1 MKLSSPDRKRMMDD
15 FTALSGFVDPA
26 FKGWTRLSF
35 TDIYADARRWLKEKM
50 EEAGL
55 VTRLDRAANLIGW
68 REGLQPGLPAIM
80 IGSHTDTVKN
90 GGRFDGIVGVL
101 AGIEVVRLLENG
113 GVRLRHP
120 LEVVDFTAEEPTE
133 FGVSTVGS
141 RAMAGHLTPELLE
154 SADRSGRSLSR
165 ALDELGGDTG
175 DIAGARRSSRDVAA
189 YLELHIEQ
197 GPVLEGE
204 KKDLGVVTGIVGFE
218 RHILRIGG
226 QPDHAGTTPMDLRS
240 DALAG
245 AAEIVLALES
255 LCRGAGRRN
264 LVGTAGRLEITPN
277 ASNVVPG
284 HVDLHAEIRSPDMKL
299 IEHVAGS
306 FLARAAR
313 ICGRRDLAF
322 SSECVSHTEP
332 VQVDPVMLDVIR
344 SACEQTAGSWMD
356 IVSGAGHDANQVAT
370 IAPAGMIFIP
380 STGGR
385 SHCPEEYTDMEHV
398 LLGTEAL
405 LRAVV
410 LLDKRL
416 DP

>member
-1 MKLSSPDRKRMMDD
+1 MKLSFPERKRMLED
-15 FTALSGFVDPA
+15 FAALSGFVDPA
-26 FKGWTRLSF
+26 FEGWTRISF
-35 TDIYADARRWLKEKM
+35 SDSNSRARTWLKKRM

-55 VTRLDRAANLIGW
+55 ATRLDQAANLIGR
-68 REGLQPGLPAIM
+68 REGEQPGLPALM

-90 GGRFDGIVGVL
+90 GGRFDGIAGVL
-101 AGIEVVRLLENG
+101 AGIEVARLLEAG
-113 GVRLRHP
+113 DIRLRHP

-141 RAMAGHLTPELLE
+141 RAMAGHLTPEFLK
-154 SADRSGRSLSR
+154 STDHSGRTLSR
-165 ALDELGGDTG
+165 ALDELGGKAS
-175 DIAGARRSSRDVAA
+175 DIAGARRSPRDLAA
-189 YLELHIEQ
+189 YVELHIEQ
-197 GPVLEGE
+197 GPLLEE
-204 KKDLGVVTGIVGFE
+204 KKKDLGVVTGIAGFE
-218 RHILRIGG
+218 RHILRIDGR
-226 QPDHAGTTPMDLRS
+226 PDHAGTTPMDRRA

-245 AAEIVLALES
+245 AAEVIIALES
-255 LCRGAGRRN
+255 LCRGAGRKD
-264 LVGTAGRLEITPN
+264 LVATAGRLELTPN

-284 HVDLHAEIRSPDMKL
+284 HVDLYAEIRSPDMKL

-306 FLARAAR
+306 FLDQAAR
-313 ICGRRDLAF
+313 ICGCRDLAF